1 MVCHLLF
8 YLESWHHPL
17 SVLQSVDTRISFEC
31 TTPLCSFPTLP
42 GSDGYKSSLLALF
55 PPLPSATIPNSKP
68 GSNITIY
75 VFDLPNQR
83 KSCKPG
89 RLASLKF
96 MISHLCWSLS
106 TISLYF
112 SSVHTL
118 VSLSDLVKPS
128 LSHSWAPYST
138 LLLPISVFGSPP
150 CFINTVGTFD
160 YNFLNFHIPNINIHK
175 SHISSFSSL
184 KNEVWE
190 FPHPV
195 QKQSF
200 PCVPWPTP
208 TPITS
213 WTLALKFPP
222 ISQTILSIQ
231 ALSFATTVMLE
242 SLHCFKVLQKTP
254 PLRTRPLETTFF
266 SYPCRSKTAGSTK
279 LFTNSLLFR
288 HFLLTLQSTISDFT
302 LFISQIELL
311 VRSALVP
318 QMQKAVALL
327 RLCHSGPL
335 F

>member
-1 MVCHLLF
+1 
-8 YLESWHHPL
+8 
-17 SVLQSVDTRISFEC
+17 
-31 TTPLCSFPTLP
+31 
-42 GSDGYKSSLLALF
+42 
-55 PPLPSATIPNSKP
+55 
-68 GSNITIY
+68 
-75 VFDLPNQR
+75 
-83 KSCKPG
+83 
-89 RLASLKF
+89 

-106 TISLYF
+106 NISLYF

-128 LSHSWAPYST
+128 LSHSRAPYST

-160 YNFLNFHIPNINIHK
+160 YNFLNFHISNINIHK

-254 PLRTRPLETTFF
+254 PLRTCPLETTFF
-266 SYPCRSKTAGSTK
+266 SSPCRSKTAGSTK

-288 HFLLTLQSTISDFT
+288 RFLLTLQSTISDFT

-311 VRSALVP
+311 VRSALVS
-318 QMQKAVALL
+318 QMQ
-327 RLCHSGPL
+327 RLWLFSDFITLEPSSGHTMLNTCPILKFPLSLVSMTMHAPGSTITYLTHSLSCNVCHRIQDWPRQV
-335 F
+335 